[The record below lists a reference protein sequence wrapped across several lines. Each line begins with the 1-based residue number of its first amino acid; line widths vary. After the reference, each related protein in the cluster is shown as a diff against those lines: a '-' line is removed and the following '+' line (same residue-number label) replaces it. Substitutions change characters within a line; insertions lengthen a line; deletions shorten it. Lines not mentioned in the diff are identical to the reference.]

1 MAINKKMEDA
11 INEQINAELYSA
23 YLYMSMASWFE
34 NRNLMGFT
42 NWMKCQYMEE
52 TMHGMKFY
60 NFLNDR
66 GGRAVLKAIDTPSV
80 EWNNPL
86 EVFEEVYAHEQKVTS
101 LINNLVSIAKDI
113 RDYASESLL
122 MWFVDE
128 QVEEEASADEIV
140 NRLKL
145 IKDDASALLMLDQ
158 ELKARALS
166 PLAVPTILGQPGG
179 A

>member
-1 MAINKKMEDA
+1 
-11 INEQINAELYSA
+11 
-23 YLYMSMASWFE
+23 
-34 NRNLMGFT
+34 
-42 NWMKCQYMEE
+42 
-52 TMHGMKFY
+52 MKFY
-60 NFLNDR
+60 NFFNDR

-158 ELKARALS
+158 ELKSRALS